1 MSFFPPELSVSPMA
15 LRLASDE
22 AGSAVLLIFVDGIGL
37 GPNSP
42 TNPFVDAASPTL
54 RGLLGGPLS
63 LEQCQVGE
71 QLVLR
76 AIDATLGVEGLPQ
89 SATGQTTLFTGINAA
104 RRLGRHV
111 AAFPGPRLRSLI
123 ENHGILRRARQE
135 GCRVV
140 FANAFSSEYYDLL
153 EQRRRR
159 PSVTVLSAWNA
170 ELELL
175 GIDDL
180 VRHRA
185 LSWDLCRDLLAEVV
199 ARPVPVI
206 RASRAGEDLAGL
218 ASQCE
223 LAVFETFLPDLAG
236 HRRIEIGS
244 REVVG
249 RLDGLIAGLL
259 RLLPDHVTVV
269 LTSDHGNFEEPWHK
283 RHTRNPVPLLAFG
296 PQAGRFSDV
305 ESLTGIAPRILQV
318 LGAADEP
325 ATHS

>member
-1 MSFFPPELSVSPMA
+1 MA
-15 LRLASDE
+15 TRIASDE
-22 AGSAVLLIFVDGIGL
+22 AGQAVLLIFVDGIGL
-37 GPNSP
+37 GPDSA
-42 TNPFVDAASPTL
+42 TNPFADAPSPAL
-54 RGLLGGPLS
+54 QGLLGGPLC

-104 RRLGRHV
+104 QRLGRHV

-123 ENHGILRRARQE
+123 ESHGVLRRAQQR

-140 FANAFSSEYYDLL
+140 FANAFSSEYFELL

-159 PSVTVLSAWNA
+159 PSVTVLSAWSA
-170 ELELL
+170 ELSLL

-180 VRHRA
+180 VEHRA
-185 LSWDLCRDLLAEVV
+185 LSWDLCRDLLAPVLE
-199 ARPVPVI
+199 RPVPVI
-206 RASRAGEDLAGL
+206 QASRAGEDLAGL
-218 ASQCE
+218 ASE
-223 LAVFETFLPDLAG
+223 HDLTVFETFLPDLAG
-236 HRRIEIGS
+236 HQRIEIGS

-249 RLDGLIAGLL
+249 RLDGLVAGLL
-259 RLLPDHVTVV
+259 RFLPDHITVV

-296 PQAGRFSDV
+296 PQAGRFGDIRC
-305 ESLTGIAPRILQV
+305 LTGIAPRILQT
-318 LGAADEP
+318 LGVP
-325 ATHS
+325 